1 MLKKYELS
9 VQDHIKL
16 IDYCKTQKIKFLS
29 SPFDTDSLKILFNL
43 GVKNIKIASGE
54 ITHYPLLRDIAKKA
68 TQVFLSTG
76 MSTLKEIKI
85 AVKILTN
92 NRLKKKFIHF
102 ALSFRLSY
110 KIKRC

>member
-54 ITHYPLLRDIAKKA
+54 ITHYPLLRDIANDPIKKNNCIA
-68 TQVFLSTG
+68 IARRLDMEFKK
-76 MSTLKEIKI
+76 LKQEYKNKI
-85 AVKILTN
+85 I
-92 NRLKKKFIHF
+92 I
-102 ALSFRLSY
+102 
-110 KIKRC
+110 